1 MKKILL
7 LTLFLASTLFAD
19 LDWANSYDQ
28 GVAQAKKEHKIVM
41 LMFTSKTCKM
51 CNYMKKTV
59 YENEEVSEYIKN
71 FFIPVDIDIAEH
83 PDKYG
88 YNVFGTPTYYFLD
101 SNGKQIGRMM
111 VGGASPEGFLQKLKD
126 VKQGK

>member
-7 LTLFLASTLFAD
+7 ALLLISTSLFAE
-19 LDWANSYDQ
+19 LDWAPSYEQ
-28 GVAQAKKEHKIVM
+28 GLAQAKKEHKIVM
-41 LMFTSKTCKM
+41 LMFSKKTCKM
-51 CNYMKKTV
+51 CNIMKKSV
-59 YENEEVSEYIKN
+59 YENDEVAEYVKT
-71 FFIPVDIDIAEH
+71 FFIPVEIDVEVH

-88 YNVFGTPTYYFLD
+88 YAVIGTPTYYFLD

-111 VGGASPEGFLQKLKD
+111 VGGANAEGFLQKLKE

>member
-7 LTLFLASTLFAD
+7 ALLLISSSLFAE
-19 LDWANSYDQ
+19 LDWAPSYEQ
-28 GVAQAKKEHKIVM
+28 GLAQAKKEHKIVM
-41 LMFTSKTCKM
+41 LMFSKKTCKM
-51 CNYMKKTV
+51 CNIMKKSV
-59 YENEEVSEYIKN
+59 YENDEIAEYVKN
-71 FFIPVDIDIAEH
+71 FFIPVEIDIELH

-88 YNVFGTPTYYFLD
+88 YSVFGTPTYYFLD

-111 VGGASPEGFLQKLKD
+111 VGGATTEGFLQKLKD